1 MISGNELWD
10 MSVTEDLE
18 EICMLKAG
26 KVWTF
31 PDLPDNVCE
40 AVKITTSK
48 YAEKT
53 ALVSDEGRAYS
64 YQEFLEC
71 CEEFAAYL
79 YGKIGIC
86 QGSHVGVMMHNTPEY
101 CIAYYALIRLG
112 AIMVCLP
119 GKYKQDEVLSLAKRS
134 DMEYLIC
141 EDEYA
146 GWFQKD
152 YHLNQIVCVKYTEHA
167 DGYRALY
174 ETWETRERDLEELEE
189 LPSGKPDADAML
201 LFTSGTTSM
210 SKGVLLK
217 NYQIMH
223 AIETYRRILQVTE
236 KEISV
241 IATPIYH
248 ITGLVALLGLFL
260 SSGGMLYLHKLFDA
274 ARVVR
279 EARKYGFTFLHASP
293 TVFHLLL
300 QEGEHTP
307 ELPDLV
313 TLVCGSSYMPQEKLR
328 RLHRWLPNSKFHT
341 VYGLTET
348 SSPAAIFPEDAVGSK
363 RIGSSGRPIPGMM
376 FKIVD
381 DEQRE
386 LPCGEVGEI
395 AVRGCNVVT
404 AYYRQ
409 QTDSLKDGW
418 LYTGDLGY
426 FDEDSYLYVVDRK
439 KNMINRGGEKIW
451 CYDVENELTAIEG
464 ILDAA
469 VVGLTDEVYG
479 EVPAALVELKKGC
492 GLTEEEI
499 QKYLRGRIAKYK
511 IPVRISAVESIPQTA
526 NGKPDK
532 RKMREMLK
540 EIMEDSK
547 S

>member
-10 MSVTEDLE
+10 ISVTEDLK
-18 EICMLKAG
+18 EICMPEAG
-26 KVWTF
+26 NVWTF
-31 PDLPDNVCE
+31 PDMPDNVYE
-40 AVKITTSK
+40 AVKITASK

-53 ALVSDEGRAYS
+53 ALVSDEGVVYS
-64 YQEFLEC
+64 YREFLKC
-71 CEEFAAYL
+71 CDEFAAYL
-79 YGKIGIC
+79 YGEKGIGP
-86 QGSHVGVMMHNTPEY
+86 GSHVGVMMHNTPEY
-101 CIAYYALIRLG
+101 CIAYYALVRLG
-112 AIMVCLP
+112 AVMVCLP

-141 EDEYA
+141 EEGYA
-146 GWFQKD
+146 GWFQEA
-152 YHLNQIVCVKYTEHA
+152 YCPGQIVCVKDTG
-167 DGYRALY
+167 GYDALY
-174 ETWETRERDLEELEE
+174 IAWETRERDLEELGE
-189 LPSGKPDADAML
+189 LSSGKPEEDAL
-201 LFTSGTTSM
+201 ILFTSGTTAM

-223 AIETYRRILQVTE
+223 AIEAYRRILQVTE
-236 KEISV
+236 KDISV

-260 SSGGMLYLHKLFDA
+260 SSGGTLYLHKLFDA

-307 ELPDLV
+307 ELPELV
-313 TLVCGSSYMPQEKLR
+313 TLACGSSYMPGEKLK

-348 SSPAAIFPEDAVGSK
+348 SSPATIFPEDAAKSE

-386 LPCGEVGEI
+386 LPCGEAGEI

-409 QTDSLKDGW
+409 QTDSLRDGW
-418 LYTGDLGY
+418 LYTGDIGY

-451 CYDVENELTAIEG
+451 CYDVENELTAIQG

-469 VVGLTDEVYG
+469 VVGLPDEVYG
-479 EVPAALVELKKGC
+479 EVPAALVEMEKGC

-499 QKYLRGRIAKYK
+499 RQYLRGRIAKYK
-511 IPVRISAVESIPQTA
+511 IPVKILAVGSIPQTA

-532 RKMREMLK
+532 RTIKEMLK
-540 EIMEDSK
+540 ETRYSGRT
-547 S
+547 